1 MSEYERNSEKFI
13 EYVENRIL
21 EGTLKVGDSLPAER
35 VLAQQLGISRTAVR
49 EGIRILEVIGIVESR
64 HGSGNYIQSYF
75 DKTLVQVLTMM
86 YALDGLSYNE
96 IREFRYSVER
106 QALVLAVNNAD
117 EESRTELT
125 RYLQIME
132 DPDRSEQEQTQAD
145 HMIHYTIIQ
154 MSGNRLVIAN
164 YLALNRIIGEFIG
177 DIRRQIRKESLE
189 DFAGFQSVHR
199 QMVEAICTGDLDLA
213 KDALD
218 RHFVYI
224 SQDIDT

>member
-86 YALDGLSYNE
+86 YALDALSYNE

-117 EESRTELT
+117 EESRAELT